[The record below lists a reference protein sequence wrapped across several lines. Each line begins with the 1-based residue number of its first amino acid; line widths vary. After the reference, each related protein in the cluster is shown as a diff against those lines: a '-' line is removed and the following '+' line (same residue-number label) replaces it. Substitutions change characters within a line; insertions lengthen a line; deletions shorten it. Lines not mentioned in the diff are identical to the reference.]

1 MTFGQSFMFWLAH
14 ALMPFAIFL
23 GITALVVAW
32 FLIGGLVNAVR
43 KAWRARS

>member
-23 GITALVVAW
+23 GIIALVAVW
-32 FLIGGLVNAVR
+32 FLIGGAVNAVL
-43 KAWRARS
+43 KAWRRGQ